1 MTTSKIKFIGALPNQ
16 LSELFKENFADSVL
30 LGKRELLYTYEPTS
44 PVREQQYYIW
54 HFQTPDANT
63 LFMCESQK
71 QFQEIVLQLQ
81 LGIPIEELIHD

>member
-1 MTTSKIKFIGALPNQ
+1 MSTVKFIGILPNQ
-16 LSELFKENFADSVL
+16 LSELFKENFADSSL
-30 LGKRELLYTYEPTS
+30 LGKRALLYTYEPDS
-44 PVREQQYYIW
+44 LVKGQQYYAW
-54 HFQTPDANT
+54 YFQTPDVDS